1 LVALVAALRGCFAAL
16 CLFVAEDLIVLPG
29 KAFAAMSDS
38 TAVNATEPAMIQR
51 FALRSRPSAVSRV

>member
-1 LVALVAALRGCFAAL
+1 MAFRECFAAL

-38 TAVNATEPAMIQR
+38 TAVNATDAAMIQR
-51 FALRSRPSAVSRV
+51 FALRSLPSAVSRV